1 MVSPG
6 RTWLKVRVWPT
17 WIEYSEIT
25 ATRTLLAALFAP
37 PLPQAEVPS
46 TETTSNAA
54 YGRSFIVGSVRPS
67 LEDVTRFVGR
77 TISPGPVFRDDP

>member
-17 WIEYSEIT
+17 WMEYSDIT
-25 ATRTLLAALFAP
+25 ATGTLLAAVFAP

-46 TETTSNAA
+46 TPTASIAAHASRFTS
-54 YGRSFIVGSVRPS
+54 GSVRQS
-67 LEDVTRFVGR
+67 VENVTRSCPRKLAWARVQE
-77 TISPGPVFRDDP
+77 